1 MPFASEDTDDPI
13 SSLPHQSDT
22 HHLMSLTNG
31 WVVAICTNS
40 CLSLYAQSD
49 CCLPIDVFPGS
60 LRPVSSSS
68 TYYLRWA
75 EGYIYQERSD
85 TGPSCRTSSVKGR
98 HFSIQHRESESPGRP
113 GISITISVPQ
123 ALIMDAEFYRLSL
136 LGNVLL

>member
-98 HFSIQHRESESPGRP
+98 HFSIQHRESGKPWPTRHFDNH
-113 GISITISVPQ
+113 ISSSSLDHGCRILPVIS
-123 ALIMDAEFYRLSL
+123 SW
-136 LGNVLL
+136 